1 MTTGKKGEKT
11 GTKKRK
17 FPPPG
22 KESRS
27 VFSTA
32 LAMAKDLLKSNV
44 LSINL
49 DSNGSVDIVIDIEKL
64 EAIPKD
70 KFKQGLT
77 PEHFSNLIRT
87 ELDSLV
93 RVATYSDATK
103 GIKNEIPSK
112 ILKDSGID
120 EFLWR
125 LEEVRRELV
134 PDNLRERATLRRT
147 TQGLVLENM
156 TWQVVIKKHD
166 QTRGKLSDI
175 PYGSLSIVYVS
186 PQSNMA
192 SVRFGIKSMTVELPT
207 VREPNQMILEVHQAD
222 VDQMIETLTDLRD
235 NLEKVKKGK

>member
-1 MTTGKKGEKT
+1 MTASKKAKKT
-11 GTKKRK
+11 GTKKNK
-17 FPPPG
+17 VPHPG
-22 KESRS
+22 KESRA
-27 VFSTA
+27 VFSA
-32 LAMAKDLLKSNV
+32 VLAIAKDILKSDA

-49 DSNGSVDIVIDIEKL
+49 DPTGRVDLVVDNQEL

-70 KFKQGLT
+70 KFQQDLT
-77 PEHFSNLIRT
+77 REQFSNLIHT
-87 ELDSLV
+87 EVDSLV
-93 RVATYSDATK
+93 NAATYSDPTT
-103 GIKNEIPSK
+103 GIQIAIPSE
-112 ILKDSGID
+112 ILKKVGMD

-125 LEEVRRELV
+125 LGEVKKELV
-134 PDNLRERATLRRT
+134 PPDLRERATLKRT

-192 SVRFGIKSMTVELPT
+192 SVRFGTKSMTVELPT
-207 VREPNQMILEVHQAD
+207 VREPNQLTLELHKAD
-222 VDQMIETLTDLRD
+222 VEEMIETLTDLRD